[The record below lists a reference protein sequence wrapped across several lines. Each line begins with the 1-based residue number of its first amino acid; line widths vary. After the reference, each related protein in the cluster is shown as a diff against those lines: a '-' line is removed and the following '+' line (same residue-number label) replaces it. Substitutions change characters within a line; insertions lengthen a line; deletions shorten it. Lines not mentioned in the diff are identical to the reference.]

1 MALCLRTESDKDR
14 INNIIRGHINTHVV
28 ANDDNGVIID
38 GYISFDSMEE
48 IVRILSTTSPN
59 KELFEECWIAYR
71 RKGSKK
77 KSLDY
82 WRKLTD
88 NERAKV
94 LPHIKFYVT
103 SRERQFQRDFERYL
117 RDKVFNDIV
126 SNGNDVVF
134 DPQVQESGAYRPSGR
149 TIWYNEE
156 RKCYMSSDNFY
167 YGVIDD
173 GYACENRP
181 DGATIVLNNARGTV
195 TWNASEKKWIR
206 YV

>member
-14 INNIIRGHINTHVV
+14 INSIIRGHVNTHVV
-28 ANDDNGVIID
+28 ANDENGVIID

-134 DPQVQESGAYRPSGR
+134 
-149 TIWYNEE
+149 EE

-173 GYACENRP
+173 GYTCENRP